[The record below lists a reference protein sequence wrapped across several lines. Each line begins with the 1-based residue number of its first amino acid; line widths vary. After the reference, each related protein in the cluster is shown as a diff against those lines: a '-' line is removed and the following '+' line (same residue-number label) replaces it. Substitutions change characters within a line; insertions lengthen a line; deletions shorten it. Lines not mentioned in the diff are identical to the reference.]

1 MSYCRVLSISTE
13 LDNKVIDQFNHH
25 KVVCPPSLKVGT
37 FTTAAIDKIEHSTSS
52 NTATSSFDG
61 TAVLFF
67 QHPSLGK
74 SDERKLSDFQIK
86 EKKVKKLLFYYR
98 DIEPAVLNKTITIQE
113 PNVLKDTPNNIPSTK
128 TSSND
133 THEEEWPEC
142 AAECIE
148 KATDYRLDLSW
159 STFNA
164 DKIGSPKTNP
174 DTTAMMRIY
183 CEDSKSAAMIK
194 HLMDMIWKADNHL
207 NKGQPIAAAL
217 YQPLYAIA

>member
-1 MSYCRVLSISTE
+1 MSYCIVLSISTE

-133 THEEEWPEC
+133 THQEEWPEC
-142 AAECIE
+142 VAECIE
-148 KATDYRLDLSW
+148 KATDYRLDYLGLLSML
-159 STFNA
+159 TRL
-164 DKIGSPKTNP
+164 G
-174 DTTAMMRIY
+174 
-183 CEDSKSAAMIK
+183 
-194 HLMDMIWKADNHL
+194 HLKLTLI
-207 NKGQPIAAAL
+207 
-217 YQPLYAIA
+217 PLL